1 MKHFLL
7 IVLILAA
14 AIIVVAGCS
23 DDKKEEA
30 ARLEQEM
37 MQDTATPPPAPDTT
51 AATADTARARQR
63 VEATAVPQ
71 EESPQRDM
79 PARPAGSGYA
89 IQIAGCEDPAYAEH
103 LVDVYQRRGYQPYVS
118 TFTKDGQL
126 YYRVRLGLFESLA
139 EARKVQTEL
148 NDRFSIYPWI
158 DVVEQ

>member
-7 IVLILAA
+7 IVLALALA
-14 AIIVVAGCS
+14 VVVVTGCS

-37 MQDTATPPPAPDTT
+37 MQDTAAAQPEPDTS
-51 AATADTARARQR
+51 AAVVDTSPARQQ
-63 VEATAVPQ
+63 VEATAVPE
-71 EESPQRDM
+71 EESPQRTM

-103 LVDVYQRRGYQPYVS
+103 LVDVYQRRGYEPYVS

-126 YYRVRLGLFESLA
+126 FYRVRLGLYDSLA
-139 EARKVQTEL
+139 QAKTVQAEL
-148 NDRFSIYPWI
+148 QDRFSIYPWI